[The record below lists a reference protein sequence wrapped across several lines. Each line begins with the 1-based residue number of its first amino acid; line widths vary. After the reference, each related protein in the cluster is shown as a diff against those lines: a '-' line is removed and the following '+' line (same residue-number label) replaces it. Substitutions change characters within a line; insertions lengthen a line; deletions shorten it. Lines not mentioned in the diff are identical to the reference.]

1 MACIVLVKGLKLW
14 FKHMDYIMTLTVA
27 LDWKSSCKK
36 KLIMAAYF
44 DNQKVPKSV
53 AICTQD
59 PRKRS
64 IIDLL
69 LVTTGEKIQTT

>member
-1 MACIVLVKGLKLW
+1 
-14 FKHMDYIMTLTVA
+14 
-27 LDWKSSCKK
+27 
-36 KLIMAAYF
+36 MAAYF